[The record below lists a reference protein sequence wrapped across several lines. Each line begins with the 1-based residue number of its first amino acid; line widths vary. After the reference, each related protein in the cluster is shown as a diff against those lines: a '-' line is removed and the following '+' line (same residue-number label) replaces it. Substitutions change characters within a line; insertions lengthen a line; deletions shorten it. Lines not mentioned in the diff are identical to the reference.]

1 MNDQLLVKCA
11 GEDGTCVIWDM
22 VKHPYPTYVRT
33 IDASAAGAAAGNGV
47 PHLVQVSKTS
57 GDVALVTTDAGRGRS
72 SQLLL
77 YTINGKKVGQAEA
90 EPPVTALAF
99 STTPEGVAANAIATG
114 HAGNVGVIR

>member
-1 MNDQLLVKCA
+1 MINDTLLAKCA
-11 GEDGTCVIWDM
+11 GEDGACVIWDM

-33 IDASAAGAAAGNGV
+33 IDASTAAGNGV